1 MKNTFVKF
9 VTAILMVS
17 VIVLSGS
24 SGYISAG
31 ELPVE
36 SKPEI
41 VLTCDE
47 PIRFDGSSKLE
58 LETIDIEYQPILS
71 KDEIELLALVTMA
84 EAEAEPEE
92 GQRLV
97 IDTILNRVD
106 SLYFPDTVY
115 DVVYQKNQFTSMW
128 NGRTNR
134 CHIRDDLVKL
144 VEEEL
149 LSRTNSEVIFFR
161 TGHYSEYGDPMFLV
175 GHHYFSRY

>member
-1 MKNTFVKF
+1 MKDTFIKF

-24 SGYISAG
+24 SNYISAG
-31 ELPVE
+31 ELPIKAE
-36 SKPEI
+36 HEI
-41 VLTCDE
+41 AFSHDE
-47 PIRFDGSSKLE
+47 PIRSSKLE
-58 LETIDIEYQPILS
+58 LDIIEIEYRPILS

-97 IDTILNRVD
+97 IDAILNRVD
-106 SLYFPDTVY
+106 SPYFPDTVY

>member
-1 MKNTFVKF
+1 MKDTFVKF

-24 SGYISAG
+24 SIYISAG

-36 SKPEI
+36 TEHEI
-41 VLTCDE
+41 ALSYDE
-47 PIRFDGSSKLE
+47 PIRSSKLE
-58 LETIDIEYQPILS
+58 LDIIEIEYQPILS

-106 SLYFPDTVY
+106 SPYFPDTVY

-161 TGHYSEYGDPMFLV
+161 TGHYSEYGDPLFLV